1 MPYII
6 AMEKLIGPH
15 IHAYLHHP
23 LFSAGEAMLYYT
35 VEQLVYNGATSLDHS
50 QVQVGHGDHHVVSR
64 LFLSRAAD
72 PASLP
77 APEAFVLALF
87 PDGKA
92 LSLADLRRHLDH
104 AVPETHAFKT
114 GPMQEHLLKAGL
126 LTSPHQD
133 SPEGRAAY
141 HQVSRLLHNFEHEE
155 ERLLHNKEELQA
167 RLKELGANVVLLHWR
182 LRDKL
187 KESPHIDGLT
197 KTLLVIQTFLESGGY
212 YHTRMMG

>member
-1 MPYII
+1 
-6 AMEKLIGPH
+6 MEKLIGPH

-23 LFSAGEAMLYYT
+23 LFSSGEAMLYYT
-35 VEQLVYNGATSLDHS
+35 VEHLLHTGAIAMDHS

-64 LFLSRAAD
+64 LFLSRAVD
-72 PASLP
+72 PATLP

-87 PDGKA
+87 PEGKA
-92 LSLADLRRHLDH
+92 LSLADLRRRLDH
-104 AVPETHAFKT
+104 AVPETHAFKA
-114 GPMQEHLLKAGL
+114 GPMQEHLLQEGL
-126 LTSPHQD
+126 LSSALMD

-141 HQVSRLLHNFEHEE
+141 HKVSRLLHDFEHEE
-155 ERLLHNKEELQA
+155 ERLLGDATELQA

-187 KESPHIDGLT
+187 KESPHIDELT
-197 KTLLVIQTFLESGGY
+197 KTLLIIQTFLESGGY

>member
-1 MPYII
+1 
-6 AMEKLIGPH
+6 
-15 IHAYLHHP
+15 
-23 LFSAGEAMLYYT
+23 MLYYT
-35 VEQLVYNGATSLDHS
+35 VEQLVYNGALSLDHS
-50 QVQVGHGDHHVVSR
+50 RVHVGHGEHRVVER
-64 LFLSRAAD
+64 LFLSRTGAPATR
-72 PASLP
+72 PAS
-77 APEAFVLALF
+77 EAFVLALF
-87 PDGKA
+87 PEGHSF
-92 LSLADLRRHLDH
+92 SLADLRRTLDH

-141 HQVSRLLHNFEHEE
+141 HHVSRLLHNFEHEE

-187 KESPHIDGLT
+187 KESPHIDELT
-197 KTLLVIQTFLESGGY
+197 KTLLIIQTFLESGGY